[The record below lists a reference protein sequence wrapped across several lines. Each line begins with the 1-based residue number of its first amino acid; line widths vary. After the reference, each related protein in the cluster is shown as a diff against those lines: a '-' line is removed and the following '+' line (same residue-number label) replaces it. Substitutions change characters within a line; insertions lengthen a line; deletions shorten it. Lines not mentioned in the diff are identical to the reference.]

1 MAGLWLACGLGLG
14 SWIFNFFT
22 RNTPQA
28 KCDVHRIDVNAINN
42 EKVTV
47 LRNLLGLSA
56 AGRLAADAVHV
67 HYCGKDRNKPM
78 PLTNCPAKDGVA
90 ALADSAAHLAHCG
103 LDGQTHSRHNA
114 LEVSLL
120 EMLKAAKYGWGWR
133 REVTLFSEGEGDNVS
148 KRWRSDIVGFRPE
161 DGKMCVIDVNVI
173 TLAAASYRGAR
184 RTLRSRCLRTLDEAY
199 WQQRLSCALTGTSAS
214 RVLRMIATDR
224 MQAARIATG
233 GKDAHVVP
241 RVYGRVG
248 YDVPVAQSATFR
260 LKPYDTA
267 SDDDDAS
274 VVDEAN
280 AYAEGS
286 VFRSQAGAGSAV
298 DDPGGGI
305 DDPGGGD
312 TDDLGSLDNL
322 ATSTTTSSKTSVSF
336 VSSSLTT
343 GFSLMSLSDKSA
355 VDATRLG
362 GRRWY
367 MDDCATGSFC
377 SSCAIPPRVAGG
389 LWSDGVGC
397 DACCYPFGVLCRG
410 CG

>member
-1 MAGLWLACGLGLG
+1 M
-14 SWIFNFFT
+14 
-22 RNTPQA
+22 
-28 KCDVHRIDVNAINN
+28 
-42 EKVTV
+42 
-47 LRNLLGLSA
+47 
-56 AGRLAADAVHV
+56 
-67 HYCGKDRNKPM
+67 
-78 PLTNCPAKDGVA
+78 
-90 ALADSAAHLAHCG
+90 
-103 LDGQTHSRHNA
+103 
-114 LEVSLL
+114 
-120 EMLKAAKYGWGWR
+120 
-133 REVTLFSEGEGDNVS
+133 
-148 KRWRSDIVGFRPE
+148 
-161 DGKMCVIDVNVI
+161 
-173 TLAAASYRGAR
+173 
-184 RTLRSRCLRTLDEAY
+184 
-199 WQQRLSCALTGTSAS
+199 
-214 RVLRMIATDR
+214 
-224 MQAARIATG
+224 
-233 GKDAHVVP
+233 
-241 RVYGRVG
+241 
-248 YDVPVAQSATFR
+248 PVAQSATFR

-286 VFRSQAGAGSAV
+286 EIRSQAGAGSAV

-305 DDPGGGD
+305 DDPGGGVG
-312 TDDLGSLDNL
+312 DLGGGIGDDVGAFGDL